1 MGRNRNDRLGRDID
15 WGGTG
20 YTTPQRTVYTENR
33 WHPSLRCEELGSF
46 RPSQVESTFGLGSWS
61 LLGGTACL
69 GQNLIEEGDPRENLN

>member
-1 MGRNRNDRLGRDID
+1 MGRNRSDRLGRDID

-61 LLGGTACL
+61 LLRETACL